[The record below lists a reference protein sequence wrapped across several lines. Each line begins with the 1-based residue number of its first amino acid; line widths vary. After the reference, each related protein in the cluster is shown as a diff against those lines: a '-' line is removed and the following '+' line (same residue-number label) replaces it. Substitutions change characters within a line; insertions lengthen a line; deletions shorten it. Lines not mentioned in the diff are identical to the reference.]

1 MALTS
6 TSRTDVNRTAILAHL
21 GGQGPASRADLA
33 RMLGVSPALVTQL
46 TRDLLAEG
54 LIEELE
60 HSTTQSGG
68 RPARMLGVVS
78 RTARAIGVKVVAD
91 HVAFVEVGI
100 DGEVLRSATEPFDAL
115 SPLAT
120 SALIELA
127 RGFIEA
133 GDGARLLGIGVGIP
147 GTVDEQ
153 GIGVVDS
160 TQLRW
165 NQVPLG
171 ASLRRALDLPV
182 VVENNVNAL
191 SVAERLFGQGRSCT
205 DFLVVTIGTGVGA
218 GIVSGGSI
226 LRGRAGGAGDVG
238 HIPVGEDGPLCQC
251 GNHGCLEAY
260 VGESALIASAVDRGV
275 VAPGSGIGDVRAAAS
290 AGDERAKIIFAEAGR
305 LLGRTLAGVV
315 NVLDPELVVVL
326 GEGVE
331 AWEHWSP
338 SFEPALRAALVPGKR
353 GVEVAVETWQ
363 DDRWAQG
370 AAALVLAT
378 PFDSDGVAG
387 EQGRLMRERL
397 VSSAGVRS

>member
-1 MALTS
+1 MALTN

-21 GGQGPASRADLA
+21 GGHGPASRADLA

-46 TRDLLAEG
+46 SRDLLAEG
-54 LIEELE
+54 LIEELD
-60 HSTTQSGG
+60 HSTSQGGG
-68 RPARMLGVVS
+68 RPARMLGVVAQ
-78 RTARAIGVKVVAD
+78 TARAIGVKVAAD

-100 DGEVLRSATEPFDAL
+100 DGSVIRSATEPFDAM

-120 SALIELA
+120 SALVELA
-127 RGFIEA
+127 GRFIAEG
-133 GDGARLLGIGVGIP
+133 GDTRLLGIGVGIP

-171 ASLRRALDLPV
+171 GALRRALTLPV

-191 SVAERLFGQGRSCT
+191 SVAERLFGQGRNSS

-238 HIPVGEDGPLCQC
+238 HIPVTDDGPVCQC
-251 GNHGCLEAY
+251 GNRGCLEAY
-260 VGESALIASAVDRGV
+260 IGESALV
-275 VAPGSGIGDVRAAAS
+275 AAAVKGG
-290 AGDERAKIIFAEAGR
+290 AVEPGADIVAVRHAAEVGDDRARRVFEDAGR
-305 LLGRTLAGVV
+305 LLGRTLAGVI

-331 AWEHWSP
+331 SWEFWAP
-338 SFEPALRAALVPGKR
+338 SFEPALRASLVPGKR
-353 GVEVAVETWQ
+353 GVDVAVETWQ

-397 VSSAGVRS
+397 VSTAGARS

>member
-1 MALTS
+1 MS
-6 TSRTDVNRTAILAHL
+6 SSRTDVNRTAILAHL
-21 GGQGPASRADLA
+21 GGHGPASRADLA

-54 LIEELE
+54 LVEELD
-60 HSTTQSGG
+60 HSTTPGGG
-68 RPARMLGVVS
+68 RPARMLGIVS

-100 DGEVLRSATEPFDAL
+100 DGAVLRSAAEPFDAT
-115 SPLAT
+115 SRLAI
-120 SALIELA
+120 SALVELVRA
-127 RGFIEA
+127 FIA
-133 GDGARLLGIGVGIP
+133 DGGDERILGIGVGIP

-191 SVAERLFGQGRSCT
+191 TVAERLFGQGRDCA
-205 DFLVVTIGTGVGA
+205 DLLVITIGTGVGA
-218 GIVSGGSI
+218 GIVSGGAI
-226 LRGRAGGAGDVG
+226 LRGRAGGAGDIG
-238 HIPVGEDGPLCQC
+238 HVPVTNDGPLCQC
-251 GNHGCLEAY
+251 GNRGCLEAF
-260 VGESALIASAVDRGV
+260 VGESALIAAAVRTGAVEQGADIR
-275 VAPGSGIGDVRAAAS
+275 AVRDAAT
-290 AGDERAKIIFAEAGR
+290 AGDERAMKVFSEAGH

-315 NVLDPELVVVL
+315 NVLDPELIVVL
-326 GEGVE
+326 GEGVDG
-331 AWEHWSP
+331 WEHWSP
-338 SFEPALRAALVPGKR
+338 TFEPALRASLVPGKR
-353 GVEVAVETWQ
+353 GVDLAVETWQ

-397 VSSAGVRS
+397 VSSAGVR

>member
-1 MALTS
+1 MALTN

-21 GGQGPASRADLA
+21 GGHGPASRADLA

-46 TRDLLAEG
+46 SRDLLAEG

-60 HSTTQSGG
+60 HSTTQGGG
-68 RPARMLGVVS
+68 RPARMLGVVAQ
-78 RTARAIGVKVVAD
+78 TARAIGVKVAAD
-91 HVAFVEVGI
+91 HIAFVEVGI
-100 DGEVLRSATEPFDAL
+100 DGSVIRSATEPFDAM

-127 RGFIEA
+127 GRFIEDG
-133 GDGARLLGIGVGIP
+133 GDTRLLGIGVGIP

-171 ASLRRALDLPV
+171 GALRRALNLPV

-191 SVAERLFGQGRSCT
+191 SVAERLFGQGRNSS

-238 HIPVGEDGPLCQC
+238 HIPVSDGGPVCQC
-251 GNHGCLEAY
+251 GNRGCLEAY
-260 VGESALIASAVDRGV
+260 IGESALVDAAVKGGAVEQGADI
-275 VAPGSGIGDVRAAAS
+275 VAVRHAAE
-290 AGDERAKIIFAEAGR
+290 AGDERARRVFEDAGR
-305 LLGRTLAGVV
+305 LLGRTLAGVI

-331 AWEHWSP
+331 SWEFWAP
-338 SFEPALRAALVPGKR
+338 FFEPALRASLVPGKR
-353 GVEVAVETWQ
+353 GVDVAVETWQ

-397 VSSAGVRS
+397 VSTAGARS